1 MPTGSLCIVPVIE
14 SLTGPASFQ
23 LRLKAGLEQLG
34 WEVQHDPARP
44 DTQAILV
51 IAATRH
57 IGPLLQA
64 RRRGVRVVQRLN
76 GINWIHRK
84 RNTGLGHYLRAEV
97 RNRLLLFT
105 RQSLAERV
113 VYQSRFAQDWW
124 HRVYG
129 AAPGAEQVI
138 LNGVDLQAYSPQGAE
153 QPPRDHIRVQVV
165 EGHLAGGYEI
175 GLDFALHYAAALERA
190 AGQRVQVVVA
200 GQVDEAVRARAAQVF
215 PSAWV
220 EYSGALKRSEIP
232 ALHRTAHLFFSAE
245 LNASCPNAV
254 IEALACGCPVTGFAA
269 GALPELV
276 PDSAG
281 RLAPYGGDPWN
292 LDLPDFSALAD
303 QSLDLLAEQGRYR
316 AGARQW
322 AEARLGQAAM
332 TAAYEQALIG

>member
-1 MPTGSLCIVPVIE
+1 M
-14 SLTGPASFQ
+14 
-23 LRLKAGLEQLG
+23 
-34 WEVQHDPARP
+34 
-44 DTQAILV
+44 
-51 IAATRH
+51 
-57 IGPLLQA
+57 
-64 RRRGVRVVQRLN
+64 
-76 GINWIHRK
+76 
-84 RNTGLGHYLRAEV
+84 
-97 RNRLLLFT
+97 
-105 RQSLAERV
+105 
-113 VYQSRFAQDWW
+113 
-124 HRVYG
+124 YG

-232 ALHRTAHLFFSAE
+232 ALHRSAHLFFSAE

-276 PDSAG
+276 PASAG
-281 RLAPYGGDPWN
+281 RLALTAAIPGIWTCRIFLPWQTGRWICW
-292 LDLPDFSALAD
+292 PSRGAIAL
-303 QSLDLLAEQGRYR
+303 R
-316 AGARQW
+316 ARQW